1 MNTLLVEDE
10 PGIRAMLTQVL
21 ARRDHTVT
29 ACADAETAWG
39 LVQEQ
44 AFPLILLDWRLP
56 GMDGLELCRRLRTLP
71 HGAHSH
77 ILLLTAYVQQV
88 DMHRALAA
96 GADDYLAKP
105 FDLEVLQ
112 VRLAIAERDVAAAAA
127 LRASAQRFRT
137 LAETAP
143 VGISIV
149 DAQGRFELVNAAAA
163 ALVGYTP
170 AELVGQRFS
179 VLVGEQQGSAL
190 RAASWLWGA
199 DQRASQR
206 DYDLRTKQGETVTVL
221 ATSSALPGVEGRP
234 GRVVFTV
241 DVTERREEERRVAY
255 QAHYEQLPGRPPR
268 TLFGEVVEQALAR
281 ARRQTQIIALL
292 FVDLDGF
299 KEVNDTW
306 GHAVGDGVLQEVARC
321 LRQSIR
327 ASDSVARLAGDEFV
341 IVLPDIGAGAHAAD
355 VARKI
360 LDALSHGCAVEGRQL
375 ALTASI
381 GISLYPFA
389 GHTLDTLLKS
399 ADRAMYGAK
408 RRGKNT
414 YAFFT
419 EGNRDAG
426 AP

>member
-1 MNTLLVEDE
+1 
-10 PGIRAMLTQVL
+10 
-21 ARRDHTVT
+21 
-29 ACADAETAWG
+29 
-39 LVQEQ
+39 
-44 AFPLILLDWRLP
+44 
-56 GMDGLELCRRLRTLP
+56 
-71 HGAHSH
+71 
-77 ILLLTAYVQQV
+77 
-88 DMHRALAA
+88 
-96 GADDYLAKP
+96 
-105 FDLEVLQ
+105 
-112 VRLAIAERDVAAAAA
+112 
-127 LRASAQRFRT
+127 
-137 LAETAP
+137 
-143 VGISIV
+143 
-149 DAQGRFELVNAAAA
+149 
-163 ALVGYTP
+163 VGYTP

-179 VLVGEQQGSAL
+179 VLVGEQQGPAL
-190 RAASWLWGA
+190 RAASRLWGA

-221 ATSSALPGVEGRP
+221 ATSSALPGVEGPP
-234 GRVVFTV
+234 GRAVFTV

-255 QAHYEQLPGRPPR
+255 QAHYDQLTGLPNR

-327 ASDSVARLAGDEFV
+327 ASDSVARLAGDEFA
-341 IVLPDIGAGAHAAD
+341 IVLPDIGASAHAAD

-360 LDALSHGCAVEGRQL
+360 LDVLSHGCVVEGRQL

-414 YAFFT
+414 FAFFT

-426 AP
+426 PL